1 MMKKYNFD
9 EIIDRRGSG
18 AIKHDQLEERFG
30 RPDLIAA
37 WVADMDF
44 ATPDFILDA
53 LRRRLNHPILGYTG
67 EPADYRPAIID
78 WEKKMHGWDIK
89 PEWISYIPG
98 IVKGMGMVINVFT
111 KPGGNVVI
119 MPPVYHPFRL
129 TALDNGRYVVNV
141 PLLPD
146 PDGRYYI
153 DFEALEALDID
164 GGIFMLANPHNP
176 AGRLWSREE
185 LQRIAEICKRK
196 NLLVV
201 SDEIHAD
208 MPLWGARHIPFA
220 TVSEAAAEN
229 SITFCAPTK
238 TFNIPGVVSSFSVV
252 PGKAIREKFY
262 SWLAANEFGDAPI
275 FSHIAA
281 ITAYREGEEWRRQM
295 LDYVQDNIRFV
306 EDFCRENIPGIKAL
320 RPEASYLI
328 WLDCRG
334 LGLDHDSL
342 VDLFINKARV
352 ALNDGAM
359 FGEEGSGFMR
369 FNAAMPRAVVK
380 EALVRIK
387 DAVDSSAER
396 SQSEGK

>member
-1 MMKKYNFD
+1 MKKYNFD
-9 EIIDRRGSG
+9 EIIDRRGTG

-30 RPDLIAA
+30 RPDMIAA

-53 LRRRLNHPILGYTG
+53 LRRRLDHPVLGYTQ
-67 EPADYRPAIID
+67 EPVDYRPAIIE

-129 TALDNGRYVVNV
+129 TALDNGRNVVNV
-141 PLLPD
+141 PLLTD
-146 PDGRYYI
+146 ADGRYYV
-153 DFEALEALDID
+153 DFDTLEALDVD

-196 NLLVV
+196 NLIVV

-220 TVSEAAAEN
+220 TVSDVAAEN

-252 PGKAIREKFY
+252 PGKEIREKFY

-295 LDYVQDNIRFV
+295 LDYVQDNIRLV

-342 VDLFINKARV
+342 VDLFNNKARV

-369 FNAAMPRAVVK
+369 FNAAMPRSLVK

-387 DAVDSSAER
+387 DAVDSSAEENI
-396 SQSEGK
+396 SGKK